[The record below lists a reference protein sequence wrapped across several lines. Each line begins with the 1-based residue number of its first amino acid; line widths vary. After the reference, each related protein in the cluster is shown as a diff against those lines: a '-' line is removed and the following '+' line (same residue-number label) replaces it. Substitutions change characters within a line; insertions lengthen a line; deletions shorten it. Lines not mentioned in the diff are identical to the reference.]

1 MFIFHLSDTIPRT
14 KLYEHTDREYSGLVW
29 VSIKIIIAG
38 REAFLSNIKNRFGSG
53 SAATA
58 SYRRLV
64 YTLPHFVFAC
74 LNEIAS
80 NWLYVRKNCICDRE
94 QSIMAYSK
102 LDNSFDNSNRTSTT
116 IIIITKIYWKTKFNE
131 ISKQYN
137 IIFNCNVNI
146 KNFYG

>member
-14 KLYEHTDREYSGLVW
+14 KLGIWTYRSRILWSGL

-102 LDNSFDNSNRTSTT
+102 LDNSFDNSNRTST
-116 IIIITKIYWKTKFNE
+116 IIITKIYWKTKFNE